1 MTSAAGEGPPG
12 STLRK
17 VVARLTGVNIVV
29 AAIGIVTGSIQAQV
43 LGPSGRGD
51 VAAVVMPLA
60 ISVWVLDFGLTVF
73 VARARATGRR
83 AAEVYGTVVPL
94 SCAFSLLGVAA
105 AVPVAHL
112 LGQGRDTVILFLE
125 IGLVLSPVSVAL
137 LSLNGA
143 LWGEERWR
151 RIGVIRIAA
160 PALTAAALVVLALI
174 DHLTVTTTIVSFLVA
189 GLLSSMLVLPAVLNV
204 GRWRYDPVLAREAL
218 SFGAHNWLAGIAVVG
233 NLRLDQLLMA
243 GIVSSRQL
251 GLYAVATTAATFSSV
266 FVGALTYGL
275 FPRMARGE
283 PELARRACRV
293 VLGTVALASVV
304 AALVFP
310 FLIPLLFGSGFDDA
324 VPMALILLVAGIG
337 AAFVTVLGI
346 SLSAAGNPRA
356 TVRPQVLGLA
366 IAIPLLIV
374 VLPSR
379 GGVGAALVAVLS
391 GAVSAALMLAA
402 GRREFGG
409 RRRDYLLP
417 TGADVSAVRQ
427 RLRRQPPS

>member
-1 MTSAAGEGPPG
+1 MTTAAGGGAPG
-12 STLRK
+12 SALRK

-43 LGPSGRGD
+43 LGPSGRGE

-60 ISVWVLDFGLTVF
+60 FSVWVLDFGLTVF

-83 AAEVYGTVVPL
+83 AADVYGTVVPL

-125 IGLVLSPVSVAL
+125 IGLLLSPVSVAL

-151 RIGVIRIAA
+151 RISAIRIAA
-160 PALTAAALVVLALI
+160 PVLTAIALVVLALI
-174 DHLTVTTTIVSFLVA
+174 DQLTVTSTIIAVLVA
-189 GLLSSMLVLPAVLNV
+189 GLLSSMLVLPAVLRV
-204 GRWRYDPVLAREAL
+204 GRWRYDRALGREAL
-218 SFGAHNWLAGIAVVG
+218 RFGAHNWLSGIAVVA

-293 VLGTVALASVV
+293 VLASVALASVV
-304 AALVFP
+304 AALLFP

-324 VPMALILLVAGIG
+324 VPMALILLVAGVG

-356 TVRPQVLGLA
+356 TVVPQVVGLA
-366 IAIPLLIV
+366 IAVPLLLIV
-374 VLPSR
+374 LPGH
-379 GGVGAALVAVLS
+379 GGIGAALVSVLS
-391 GAVSAALMLAA
+391 GAVSATLMLAS

-409 RRRDYLLP
+409 RRREYLLV
-417 TGADVSAVRQ
+417 TAADVAVVRR
-427 RLRRQPPS
+427 RLSRQPS